1 MNENMVRISN
11 VSKSYGQQLALDQ
24 VTIPIKRGQICG
36 LVGENGAGKTTLLR
50 ILCGLSIPTEGE
62 IEVSKNLKI
71 GSLIEAPA
79 LYQNLSAYD
88 NLKYLGLQLGLDQLN
103 SRVEEVLDIIGLATV
118 SKKKKSKNFSL
129 GMRQRLAIGM
139 AILDQPDFLILDEPI
154 NGLDPSGIKEVRKLL
169 LKLKEKQGMT
179 VLISSHLLS
188 ELEQIADYFVMMS
201 KGKVLEILEQDQLSH
216 KMKKNIYLATNDNLR
231 MQDVLE
237 EKNIDYQVDK
247 DYLVLHLKDKPMT
260 ILPSTTLAD
269 IMTRD
274 VRCVPPET
282 PLREASLLMANE
294 RISSLLIGTPDAPL
308 GIVTE
313 TNILRAVHVALPPET
328 AVRNIMSQPL
338 VTAPA
343 DLDLLGARHLVEKHH
358 IRHLLV
364 VAAEGQVVGMV
375 SESDFRVHLGG
386 MVFRHLRTLEGVM
399 DRDMPRL
406 PPGATLSEGIA
417 AMLGATADY
426 LIVAEHGRAAGIVTE
441 RDIPR
446 LLATHADPQTIQ
458 LGEVMSTPLHTIVSA
473 TSVEQLH
480 DLLAAANVSL
490 SVQDVAQLDAASAEA

>member
-1 MNENMVRISN
+1 MNDDMVRISN
-11 VSKSYGQQLALDQ
+11 VSKSYGQQRALDQ

-50 ILCGLSIPTEGE
+50 ILCGLSISTEGE

-88 NLKYLGLQLGLDQLN
+88 NLKYLGLQLGLDHLN
-103 SRVEEVLDIIGLATV
+103 SRVDEVLDIIGLATV

-169 LKLKEKQGMT
+169 LELKEKQGMT

-260 ILPSTTLAD
+260 I
-269 IMTRD
+269 IQM
-274 VRCVPPET
+274 
-282 PLREASLLMANE
+282 
-294 RISSLLIGTPDAPL
+294 
-308 GIVTE
+308 
-313 TNILRAVHVALPPET
+313 
-328 AVRNIMSQPL
+328 
-338 VTAPA
+338 
-343 DLDLLGARHLVEKHH
+343 
-358 IRHLLV
+358 V
-364 VAAEGQVVGMV
+364 V
-375 SESDFRVHLGG
+375 D
-386 MVFRHLRTLEGVM
+386 
-399 DRDMPRL
+399 
-406 PPGATLSEGIA
+406 
-417 AMLGATADY
+417 
-426 LIVAEHGRAAGIVTE
+426 
-441 RDIPR
+441 
-446 LLATHADPQTIQ
+446 
-458 LGEVMSTPLHTIVSA
+458 
-473 TSVEQLH
+473 
-480 DLLAAANVSL
+480 
-490 SVQDVAQLDAASAEA
+490 AQLEVQEIFYQKFHFEDYYLEQIGGEK

>member
-103 SRVEEVLDIIGLATV
+103 SRVEEVLDMIGLATV

-247 DYLVLHLKDKPMT
+247 DYLVLHLEDKPMT
-260 ILPSTTLAD
+260 I
-269 IMTRD
+269 IQM
-274 VRCVPPET
+274 
-282 PLREASLLMANE
+282 
-294 RISSLLIGTPDAPL
+294 
-308 GIVTE
+308 
-313 TNILRAVHVALPPET
+313 
-328 AVRNIMSQPL
+328 
-338 VTAPA
+338 
-343 DLDLLGARHLVEKHH
+343 
-358 IRHLLV
+358 V
-364 VAAEGQVVGMV
+364 V
-375 SESDFRVHLGG
+375 D
-386 MVFRHLRTLEGVM
+386 
-399 DRDMPRL
+399 
-406 PPGATLSEGIA
+406 
-417 AMLGATADY
+417 
-426 LIVAEHGRAAGIVTE
+426 
-441 RDIPR
+441 
-446 LLATHADPQTIQ
+446 
-458 LGEVMSTPLHTIVSA
+458 
-473 TSVEQLH
+473 
-480 DLLAAANVSL
+480 
-490 SVQDVAQLDAASAEA
+490 AQLEVQEIFYQKFHFEDYYLEQIGGEK

>member
-1 MNENMVRISN
+1 MNDDMVRISN
-11 VSKSYGQQLALDQ
+11 VSKSYGQQRALDQ

-50 ILCGLSIPTEGE
+50 ILCGLSFPTEGE

-154 NGLDPSGIKEVRKLL
+154 NGLDPSGIKEVRELL

-260 ILPSTTLAD
+260 I
-269 IMTRD
+269 IQM
-274 VRCVPPET
+274 
-282 PLREASLLMANE
+282 
-294 RISSLLIGTPDAPL
+294 
-308 GIVTE
+308 
-313 TNILRAVHVALPPET
+313 
-328 AVRNIMSQPL
+328 
-338 VTAPA
+338 
-343 DLDLLGARHLVEKHH
+343 
-358 IRHLLV
+358 V
-364 VAAEGQVVGMV
+364 V
-375 SESDFRVHLGG
+375 D
-386 MVFRHLRTLEGVM
+386 
-399 DRDMPRL
+399 
-406 PPGATLSEGIA
+406 
-417 AMLGATADY
+417 
-426 LIVAEHGRAAGIVTE
+426 
-441 RDIPR
+441 
-446 LLATHADPQTIQ
+446 
-458 LGEVMSTPLHTIVSA
+458 
-473 TSVEQLH
+473 
-480 DLLAAANVSL
+480 
-490 SVQDVAQLDAASAEA
+490 AQLEVQEIFYQKFHFEDYYLEQIGGEK

>member
-179 VLISSHLLS
+179 VLIASHLLS

-260 ILPSTTLAD
+260 I
-269 IMTRD
+269 IQM
-274 VRCVPPET
+274 
-282 PLREASLLMANE
+282 
-294 RISSLLIGTPDAPL
+294 
-308 GIVTE
+308 
-313 TNILRAVHVALPPET
+313 
-328 AVRNIMSQPL
+328 
-338 VTAPA
+338 
-343 DLDLLGARHLVEKHH
+343 
-358 IRHLLV
+358 V
-364 VAAEGQVVGMV
+364 V
-375 SESDFRVHLGG
+375 D
-386 MVFRHLRTLEGVM
+386 
-399 DRDMPRL
+399 
-406 PPGATLSEGIA
+406 
-417 AMLGATADY
+417 
-426 LIVAEHGRAAGIVTE
+426 
-441 RDIPR
+441 
-446 LLATHADPQTIQ
+446 
-458 LGEVMSTPLHTIVSA
+458 
-473 TSVEQLH
+473 
-480 DLLAAANVSL
+480 
-490 SVQDVAQLDAASAEA
+490 AQLEVQEIFYQKSHFEDYYLEQIGGEK

>member
-11 VSKSYGQQLALDQ
+11 VSKSYGQQRALDQ

-50 ILCGLSIPTEGE
+50 ILCGLSFPTEGE

-154 NGLDPSGIKEVRKLL
+154 NGLDPSGIKEVRELL

-201 KGKVLEILEQDQLSH
+201 KGKVLEILEQDHLSH

-237 EKNIDYQVDK
+237 EQNIDYQVDK
-247 DYLVLHLKDKPMT
+247 DYLVLHLEDKPMT
-260 ILPSTTLAD
+260 I
-269 IMTRD
+269 IQM
-274 VRCVPPET
+274 
-282 PLREASLLMANE
+282 
-294 RISSLLIGTPDAPL
+294 
-308 GIVTE
+308 
-313 TNILRAVHVALPPET
+313 
-328 AVRNIMSQPL
+328 
-338 VTAPA
+338 
-343 DLDLLGARHLVEKHH
+343 
-358 IRHLLV
+358 V
-364 VAAEGQVVGMV
+364 V
-375 SESDFRVHLGG
+375 D
-386 MVFRHLRTLEGVM
+386 
-399 DRDMPRL
+399 
-406 PPGATLSEGIA
+406 
-417 AMLGATADY
+417 
-426 LIVAEHGRAAGIVTE
+426 
-441 RDIPR
+441 
-446 LLATHADPQTIQ
+446 
-458 LGEVMSTPLHTIVSA
+458 
-473 TSVEQLH
+473 
-480 DLLAAANVSL
+480 
-490 SVQDVAQLDAASAEA
+490 AQLEVQEIFYQKFHFEDYYLEQIGGEK

>member
-247 DYLVLHLKDKPMT
+247 DYLVLHLEDKPMT
-260 ILPSTTLAD
+260 I
-269 IMTRD
+269 IQM
-274 VRCVPPET
+274 
-282 PLREASLLMANE
+282 
-294 RISSLLIGTPDAPL
+294 
-308 GIVTE
+308 
-313 TNILRAVHVALPPET
+313 
-328 AVRNIMSQPL
+328 
-338 VTAPA
+338 
-343 DLDLLGARHLVEKHH
+343 
-358 IRHLLV
+358 V
-364 VAAEGQVVGMV
+364 V
-375 SESDFRVHLGG
+375 D
-386 MVFRHLRTLEGVM
+386 
-399 DRDMPRL
+399 
-406 PPGATLSEGIA
+406 
-417 AMLGATADY
+417 
-426 LIVAEHGRAAGIVTE
+426 
-441 RDIPR
+441 
-446 LLATHADPQTIQ
+446 
-458 LGEVMSTPLHTIVSA
+458 
-473 TSVEQLH
+473 
-480 DLLAAANVSL
+480 
-490 SVQDVAQLDAASAEA
+490 AQLEVQEIFYQKFHFEDYYLEQIGGEK

>member
-1 MNENMVRISN
+1 MNDDMVRISN
-11 VSKSYGQQLALDQ
+11 VSKSYGQQRALDQ

-62 IEVSKNLKI
+62 IEVSKNLKM

-260 ILPSTTLAD
+260 I
-269 IMTRD
+269 IQM
-274 VRCVPPET
+274 
-282 PLREASLLMANE
+282 
-294 RISSLLIGTPDAPL
+294 
-308 GIVTE
+308 
-313 TNILRAVHVALPPET
+313 
-328 AVRNIMSQPL
+328 
-338 VTAPA
+338 
-343 DLDLLGARHLVEKHH
+343 
-358 IRHLLV
+358 V
-364 VAAEGQVVGMV
+364 V
-375 SESDFRVHLGG
+375 D
-386 MVFRHLRTLEGVM
+386 
-399 DRDMPRL
+399 
-406 PPGATLSEGIA
+406 
-417 AMLGATADY
+417 
-426 LIVAEHGRAAGIVTE
+426 
-441 RDIPR
+441 
-446 LLATHADPQTIQ
+446 
-458 LGEVMSTPLHTIVSA
+458 
-473 TSVEQLH
+473 
-480 DLLAAANVSL
+480 
-490 SVQDVAQLDAASAEA
+490 AQLEVQEIFYQKFHFEDYYLEQIGGEK

>member
-1 MNENMVRISN
+1 MNDDMVRISN
-11 VSKSYGQQLALDQ
+11 VSKSYDQQRALDQ

-88 NLKYLGLQLGLDQLN
+88 NLKYLGLQLGLDHLN
-103 SRVEEVLDIIGLATV
+103 SRVDEVLDIIGLATV

-169 LKLKEKQGMT
+169 LELKEKQGMT

-201 KGKVLEILEQDQLSH
+201 KGRVLEILEQDHLAH

-237 EKNIDYQVDK
+237 EKNIDFHVDK
-247 DYLVLHLKDKPMT
+247 DYLVLHLEDTPMT
-260 ILPSTTLAD
+260 I
-269 IMTRD
+269 IQM
-274 VRCVPPET
+274 
-282 PLREASLLMANE
+282 
-294 RISSLLIGTPDAPL
+294 
-308 GIVTE
+308 
-313 TNILRAVHVALPPET
+313 
-328 AVRNIMSQPL
+328 
-338 VTAPA
+338 
-343 DLDLLGARHLVEKHH
+343 
-358 IRHLLV
+358 V
-364 VAAEGQVVGMV
+364 V
-375 SESDFRVHLGG
+375 D
-386 MVFRHLRTLEGVM
+386 
-399 DRDMPRL
+399 
-406 PPGATLSEGIA
+406 
-417 AMLGATADY
+417 
-426 LIVAEHGRAAGIVTE
+426 
-441 RDIPR
+441 
-446 LLATHADPQTIQ
+446 
-458 LGEVMSTPLHTIVSA
+458 
-473 TSVEQLH
+473 
-480 DLLAAANVSL
+480 
-490 SVQDVAQLDAASAEA
+490 AQLEVQEIFYQKFHFEDYYLEQIGGEK

>member
-1 MNENMVRISN
+1 MAALPSQGGIKMNDDMVRISN
-11 VSKSYGQQLALDQ
+11 VSKSYGQQRALDQ

-50 ILCGLSIPTEGE
+50 ILCGLSFPTEGE

-154 NGLDPSGIKEVRKLL
+154 NGLDPSGIKEVRELL

-260 ILPSTTLAD
+260 I
-269 IMTRD
+269 IQM
-274 VRCVPPET
+274 
-282 PLREASLLMANE
+282 
-294 RISSLLIGTPDAPL
+294 
-308 GIVTE
+308 
-313 TNILRAVHVALPPET
+313 
-328 AVRNIMSQPL
+328 
-338 VTAPA
+338 
-343 DLDLLGARHLVEKHH
+343 
-358 IRHLLV
+358 V
-364 VAAEGQVVGMV
+364 V
-375 SESDFRVHLGG
+375 D
-386 MVFRHLRTLEGVM
+386 
-399 DRDMPRL
+399 
-406 PPGATLSEGIA
+406 
-417 AMLGATADY
+417 
-426 LIVAEHGRAAGIVTE
+426 
-441 RDIPR
+441 
-446 LLATHADPQTIQ
+446 
-458 LGEVMSTPLHTIVSA
+458 
-473 TSVEQLH
+473 
-480 DLLAAANVSL
+480 
-490 SVQDVAQLDAASAEA
+490 AQLEVQEIFYQKFHFEDYYLEQIGGEK

>member
-1 MNENMVRISN
+1 MAALPSQGGIKMNDDMVRISN
-11 VSKSYGQQLALDQ
+11 VSKSYGQQRALDQ

-201 KGKVLEILEQDQLSH
+201 KGKVLEILEQDHLSH

-260 ILPSTTLAD
+260 I
-269 IMTRD
+269 IQM
-274 VRCVPPET
+274 
-282 PLREASLLMANE
+282 
-294 RISSLLIGTPDAPL
+294 
-308 GIVTE
+308 
-313 TNILRAVHVALPPET
+313 
-328 AVRNIMSQPL
+328 
-338 VTAPA
+338 
-343 DLDLLGARHLVEKHH
+343 
-358 IRHLLV
+358 V
-364 VAAEGQVVGMV
+364 V
-375 SESDFRVHLGG
+375 D
-386 MVFRHLRTLEGVM
+386 
-399 DRDMPRL
+399 
-406 PPGATLSEGIA
+406 
-417 AMLGATADY
+417 
-426 LIVAEHGRAAGIVTE
+426 
-441 RDIPR
+441 
-446 LLATHADPQTIQ
+446 
-458 LGEVMSTPLHTIVSA
+458 
-473 TSVEQLH
+473 
-480 DLLAAANVSL
+480 
-490 SVQDVAQLDAASAEA
+490 AQLEVQEIFYQKFHFEDYYLEQIGGEK

>member
-1 MNENMVRISN
+1 MNDDMVRISN
-11 VSKSYGQQLALDQ
+11 VSKSYGQQRALDQ

-50 ILCGLSIPTEGE
+50 ILCGLSFPTEGE

-201 KGKVLEILEQDQLSH
+201 KGKVLEILEQDHLSH

-237 EKNIDYQVDK
+237 EKNIDFHVDK
-247 DYLVLHLKDKPMT
+247 DYLVLHLEDKPMT
-260 ILPSTTLAD
+260 I
-269 IMTRD
+269 IQM
-274 VRCVPPET
+274 
-282 PLREASLLMANE
+282 
-294 RISSLLIGTPDAPL
+294 
-308 GIVTE
+308 
-313 TNILRAVHVALPPET
+313 
-328 AVRNIMSQPL
+328 
-338 VTAPA
+338 
-343 DLDLLGARHLVEKHH
+343 
-358 IRHLLV
+358 V
-364 VAAEGQVVGMV
+364 V
-375 SESDFRVHLGG
+375 D
-386 MVFRHLRTLEGVM
+386 
-399 DRDMPRL
+399 
-406 PPGATLSEGIA
+406 
-417 AMLGATADY
+417 
-426 LIVAEHGRAAGIVTE
+426 
-441 RDIPR
+441 
-446 LLATHADPQTIQ
+446 
-458 LGEVMSTPLHTIVSA
+458 
-473 TSVEQLH
+473 
-480 DLLAAANVSL
+480 
-490 SVQDVAQLDAASAEA
+490 AQLEVQEIFYQKFHFEDYYLEQIGGEK

>member
-1 MNENMVRISN
+1 MNDDMVRISN
-11 VSKSYGQQLALDQ
+11 VSKSYGQQRALDQ

-79 LYQNLSAYD
+79 LYKNLSAYD

-103 SRVEEVLDIIGLATV
+103 NRVEAVLDIIGLTTV
-118 SKKKKSKNFSL
+118 PRKKKAKNFSL

-169 LKLKEKQGMT
+169 LELKEKQGMT

-201 KGKVLEILEQDQLSH
+201 KGRVLEILEQDHLAH

-237 EKNIDYQVDK
+237 EKNIDFHVDK

-260 ILPSTTLAD
+260 I
-269 IMTRD
+269 IQM
-274 VRCVPPET
+274 
-282 PLREASLLMANE
+282 
-294 RISSLLIGTPDAPL
+294 
-308 GIVTE
+308 
-313 TNILRAVHVALPPET
+313 
-328 AVRNIMSQPL
+328 
-338 VTAPA
+338 
-343 DLDLLGARHLVEKHH
+343 
-358 IRHLLV
+358 V
-364 VAAEGQVVGMV
+364 V
-375 SESDFRVHLGG
+375 D
-386 MVFRHLRTLEGVM
+386 
-399 DRDMPRL
+399 
-406 PPGATLSEGIA
+406 
-417 AMLGATADY
+417 
-426 LIVAEHGRAAGIVTE
+426 
-441 RDIPR
+441 
-446 LLATHADPQTIQ
+446 
-458 LGEVMSTPLHTIVSA
+458 
-473 TSVEQLH
+473 
-480 DLLAAANVSL
+480 
-490 SVQDVAQLDAASAEA
+490 AQLEVQEIFYQKFHFEDYYLEQIGGEK

>member
-1 MNENMVRISN
+1 MNDDMVRISN
-11 VSKSYGQQLALDQ
+11 VSKSYGQQRALDQ

-50 ILCGLSIPTEGE
+50 ILCGLSISTEGE

-260 ILPSTTLAD
+260 I
-269 IMTRD
+269 IQM
-274 VRCVPPET
+274 
-282 PLREASLLMANE
+282 
-294 RISSLLIGTPDAPL
+294 
-308 GIVTE
+308 
-313 TNILRAVHVALPPET
+313 
-328 AVRNIMSQPL
+328 
-338 VTAPA
+338 
-343 DLDLLGARHLVEKHH
+343 
-358 IRHLLV
+358 V
-364 VAAEGQVVGMV
+364 V
-375 SESDFRVHLGG
+375 D
-386 MVFRHLRTLEGVM
+386 
-399 DRDMPRL
+399 
-406 PPGATLSEGIA
+406 
-417 AMLGATADY
+417 
-426 LIVAEHGRAAGIVTE
+426 
-441 RDIPR
+441 
-446 LLATHADPQTIQ
+446 
-458 LGEVMSTPLHTIVSA
+458 
-473 TSVEQLH
+473 
-480 DLLAAANVSL
+480 
-490 SVQDVAQLDAASAEA
+490 AQLEVQEIFYQKFHFEDYYLEQIGGEK

>member
-1 MNENMVRISN
+1 MNDDMVRISN
-11 VSKSYGQQLALDQ
+11 VSKSYGQQRALDQ

-50 ILCGLSIPTEGE
+50 ILCGLSFPTEGE

-201 KGKVLEILEQDQLSH
+201 KGRVLEILEQDHLAH

-237 EKNIDYQVDK
+237 EKNIDFHVDK
-247 DYLVLHLKDKPMT
+247 DYLVLHLEDKPMT
-260 ILPSTTLAD
+260 I
-269 IMTRD
+269 IQM
-274 VRCVPPET
+274 
-282 PLREASLLMANE
+282 
-294 RISSLLIGTPDAPL
+294 
-308 GIVTE
+308 
-313 TNILRAVHVALPPET
+313 
-328 AVRNIMSQPL
+328 
-338 VTAPA
+338 
-343 DLDLLGARHLVEKHH
+343 
-358 IRHLLV
+358 V
-364 VAAEGQVVGMV
+364 V
-375 SESDFRVHLGG
+375 D
-386 MVFRHLRTLEGVM
+386 
-399 DRDMPRL
+399 
-406 PPGATLSEGIA
+406 
-417 AMLGATADY
+417 
-426 LIVAEHGRAAGIVTE
+426 
-441 RDIPR
+441 
-446 LLATHADPQTIQ
+446 
-458 LGEVMSTPLHTIVSA
+458 
-473 TSVEQLH
+473 
-480 DLLAAANVSL
+480 
-490 SVQDVAQLDAASAEA
+490 AQLEVQEIFYQKFHFEDYYLEQIGGEK

>member
-1 MNENMVRISN
+1 MNDDMVRISN
-11 VSKSYGQQLALDQ
+11 VSKSYGQQRALDQ

-50 ILCGLSIPTEGE
+50 ILCGLSFPTEGE

-247 DYLVLHLKDKPMT
+247 DYLVLHLEDKPMT
-260 ILPSTTLAD
+260 I
-269 IMTRD
+269 IQM
-274 VRCVPPET
+274 
-282 PLREASLLMANE
+282 
-294 RISSLLIGTPDAPL
+294 
-308 GIVTE
+308 
-313 TNILRAVHVALPPET
+313 
-328 AVRNIMSQPL
+328 
-338 VTAPA
+338 
-343 DLDLLGARHLVEKHH
+343 
-358 IRHLLV
+358 V
-364 VAAEGQVVGMV
+364 V
-375 SESDFRVHLGG
+375 D
-386 MVFRHLRTLEGVM
+386 
-399 DRDMPRL
+399 
-406 PPGATLSEGIA
+406 
-417 AMLGATADY
+417 
-426 LIVAEHGRAAGIVTE
+426 
-441 RDIPR
+441 
-446 LLATHADPQTIQ
+446 
-458 LGEVMSTPLHTIVSA
+458 
-473 TSVEQLH
+473 
-480 DLLAAANVSL
+480 
-490 SVQDVAQLDAASAEA
+490 AQLEVQEIFYQKFHFEDYYLEQIGGEK

>member
-1 MNENMVRISN
+1 MAALPSQGGIKMNDDMVRISN
-11 VSKSYGQQLALDQ
+11 VSKSYGQQRALDQ

-50 ILCGLSIPTEGE
+50 ILCGLSFPTEGE

-201 KGKVLEILEQDQLSH
+201 KGKVLEILEQDHLSH

-260 ILPSTTLAD
+260 I
-269 IMTRD
+269 IQM
-274 VRCVPPET
+274 
-282 PLREASLLMANE
+282 
-294 RISSLLIGTPDAPL
+294 
-308 GIVTE
+308 
-313 TNILRAVHVALPPET
+313 
-328 AVRNIMSQPL
+328 
-338 VTAPA
+338 
-343 DLDLLGARHLVEKHH
+343 
-358 IRHLLV
+358 V
-364 VAAEGQVVGMV
+364 V
-375 SESDFRVHLGG
+375 D
-386 MVFRHLRTLEGVM
+386 
-399 DRDMPRL
+399 
-406 PPGATLSEGIA
+406 
-417 AMLGATADY
+417 
-426 LIVAEHGRAAGIVTE
+426 
-441 RDIPR
+441 
-446 LLATHADPQTIQ
+446 
-458 LGEVMSTPLHTIVSA
+458 
-473 TSVEQLH
+473 
-480 DLLAAANVSL
+480 
-490 SVQDVAQLDAASAEA
+490 AQLEVQEIFYQKFHFEDYYLEQIGGEK

>member
-1 MNENMVRISN
+1 MNDDMVRISN
-11 VSKSYGQQLALDQ
+11 VSKSYDQQRALDQ

-88 NLKYLGLQLGLDQLN
+88 NLKYLGLQLGLDHLN
-103 SRVEEVLDIIGLATV
+103 SRVDEVLDIIGLATV

-169 LKLKEKQGMT
+169 LELKEKQGMT

-201 KGKVLEILEQDQLSH
+201 KGRVLEILEQDHLAH

-237 EKNIDYQVDK
+237 EKNIDFHVDK
-247 DYLVLHLKDKPMT
+247 DYLVLHLEDKPMT
-260 ILPSTTLAD
+260 I
-269 IMTRD
+269 IQM
-274 VRCVPPET
+274 
-282 PLREASLLMANE
+282 
-294 RISSLLIGTPDAPL
+294 
-308 GIVTE
+308 
-313 TNILRAVHVALPPET
+313 
-328 AVRNIMSQPL
+328 
-338 VTAPA
+338 
-343 DLDLLGARHLVEKHH
+343 
-358 IRHLLV
+358 V
-364 VAAEGQVVGMV
+364 V
-375 SESDFRVHLGG
+375 D
-386 MVFRHLRTLEGVM
+386 
-399 DRDMPRL
+399 
-406 PPGATLSEGIA
+406 
-417 AMLGATADY
+417 
-426 LIVAEHGRAAGIVTE
+426 
-441 RDIPR
+441 
-446 LLATHADPQTIQ
+446 
-458 LGEVMSTPLHTIVSA
+458 
-473 TSVEQLH
+473 
-480 DLLAAANVSL
+480 
-490 SVQDVAQLDAASAEA
+490 AQLEVQEIFYQKFHFEDYYLEQIGGEK

>member
-1 MNENMVRISN
+1 MAALPSQGGIKMNDDMVRISN
-11 VSKSYGQQLALDQ
+11 VSKSYGQQRALDQ

-50 ILCGLSIPTEGE
+50 ILCGLSFPTEGE

-247 DYLVLHLKDKPMT
+247 DYLVLHLEDKPMT
-260 ILPSTTLAD
+260 I
-269 IMTRD
+269 IQM
-274 VRCVPPET
+274 
-282 PLREASLLMANE
+282 
-294 RISSLLIGTPDAPL
+294 
-308 GIVTE
+308 
-313 TNILRAVHVALPPET
+313 
-328 AVRNIMSQPL
+328 
-338 VTAPA
+338 
-343 DLDLLGARHLVEKHH
+343 
-358 IRHLLV
+358 V
-364 VAAEGQVVGMV
+364 V
-375 SESDFRVHLGG
+375 D
-386 MVFRHLRTLEGVM
+386 
-399 DRDMPRL
+399 
-406 PPGATLSEGIA
+406 
-417 AMLGATADY
+417 
-426 LIVAEHGRAAGIVTE
+426 
-441 RDIPR
+441 
-446 LLATHADPQTIQ
+446 
-458 LGEVMSTPLHTIVSA
+458 
-473 TSVEQLH
+473 
-480 DLLAAANVSL
+480 
-490 SVQDVAQLDAASAEA
+490 AQLEVQEIFYQKFHFEDYYLEQIGGEK

>member
-50 ILCGLSIPTEGE
+50 ILCGLSFPTEGE

-79 LYQNLSAYD
+79 LYQNLSAFD

-201 KGKVLEILEQDQLSH
+201 KGKVLEILEQDHLSH

-260 ILPSTTLAD
+260 I
-269 IMTRD
+269 IQM
-274 VRCVPPET
+274 
-282 PLREASLLMANE
+282 
-294 RISSLLIGTPDAPL
+294 
-308 GIVTE
+308 
-313 TNILRAVHVALPPET
+313 
-328 AVRNIMSQPL
+328 
-338 VTAPA
+338 
-343 DLDLLGARHLVEKHH
+343 
-358 IRHLLV
+358 V
-364 VAAEGQVVGMV
+364 V
-375 SESDFRVHLGG
+375 D
-386 MVFRHLRTLEGVM
+386 
-399 DRDMPRL
+399 
-406 PPGATLSEGIA
+406 
-417 AMLGATADY
+417 
-426 LIVAEHGRAAGIVTE
+426 
-441 RDIPR
+441 
-446 LLATHADPQTIQ
+446 
-458 LGEVMSTPLHTIVSA
+458 
-473 TSVEQLH
+473 
-480 DLLAAANVSL
+480 
-490 SVQDVAQLDAASAEA
+490 AQLEVQEIFYQKFHFEDYYLEQIGGEK

>member
-1 MNENMVRISN
+1 MNDDMVRISN
-11 VSKSYGQQLALDQ
+11 VSKSYGQQRALDQ

-50 ILCGLSIPTEGE
+50 ILCGLSFPTEGE

-71 GSLIEAPA
+71 GSLIEAPV

-237 EKNIDYQVDK
+237 EKNIDFHVDK
-247 DYLVLHLKDKPMT
+247 DYLVLHLEDKPMT
-260 ILPSTTLAD
+260 I
-269 IMTRD
+269 IQM
-274 VRCVPPET
+274 
-282 PLREASLLMANE
+282 
-294 RISSLLIGTPDAPL
+294 
-308 GIVTE
+308 
-313 TNILRAVHVALPPET
+313 
-328 AVRNIMSQPL
+328 
-338 VTAPA
+338 
-343 DLDLLGARHLVEKHH
+343 
-358 IRHLLV
+358 V
-364 VAAEGQVVGMV
+364 V
-375 SESDFRVHLGG
+375 D
-386 MVFRHLRTLEGVM
+386 
-399 DRDMPRL
+399 
-406 PPGATLSEGIA
+406 
-417 AMLGATADY
+417 
-426 LIVAEHGRAAGIVTE
+426 
-441 RDIPR
+441 
-446 LLATHADPQTIQ
+446 
-458 LGEVMSTPLHTIVSA
+458 
-473 TSVEQLH
+473 
-480 DLLAAANVSL
+480 
-490 SVQDVAQLDAASAEA
+490 AQLEVQEIFYQKFHFEDYYLEQIGGEK

>member
-1 MNENMVRISN
+1 MNENMVRIAN
-11 VSKSYGQQLALDQ
+11 VSKSYGQQLALNQ
-24 VTIPIKRGQICG
+24 VSIPIKKGQICG

-50 ILCGLSIPTEGE
+50 ILCGLSFPTEGE

-79 LYQNLSAYD
+79 LYQNLSAFD

-169 LKLKEKQGMT
+169 LELKEKQGMT

-260 ILPSTTLAD
+260 I
-269 IMTRD
+269 IQM
-274 VRCVPPET
+274 
-282 PLREASLLMANE
+282 
-294 RISSLLIGTPDAPL
+294 
-308 GIVTE
+308 
-313 TNILRAVHVALPPET
+313 
-328 AVRNIMSQPL
+328 
-338 VTAPA
+338 
-343 DLDLLGARHLVEKHH
+343 
-358 IRHLLV
+358 V
-364 VAAEGQVVGMV
+364 V
-375 SESDFRVHLGG
+375 D
-386 MVFRHLRTLEGVM
+386 
-399 DRDMPRL
+399 
-406 PPGATLSEGIA
+406 
-417 AMLGATADY
+417 
-426 LIVAEHGRAAGIVTE
+426 
-441 RDIPR
+441 
-446 LLATHADPQTIQ
+446 
-458 LGEVMSTPLHTIVSA
+458 
-473 TSVEQLH
+473 
-480 DLLAAANVSL
+480 
-490 SVQDVAQLDAASAEA
+490 AQLEVQEIFYQKFHFEDYYLEQIGGEK

>member
-1 MNENMVRISN
+1 MNDDMVRISN
-11 VSKSYGQQLALDQ
+11 VSKSYGQQRALDQ

-247 DYLVLHLKDKPMT
+247 DYLVLHLEDKPMT
-260 ILPSTTLAD
+260 I
-269 IMTRD
+269 IQM
-274 VRCVPPET
+274 
-282 PLREASLLMANE
+282 
-294 RISSLLIGTPDAPL
+294 
-308 GIVTE
+308 
-313 TNILRAVHVALPPET
+313 
-328 AVRNIMSQPL
+328 
-338 VTAPA
+338 
-343 DLDLLGARHLVEKHH
+343 
-358 IRHLLV
+358 V
-364 VAAEGQVVGMV
+364 V
-375 SESDFRVHLGG
+375 D
-386 MVFRHLRTLEGVM
+386 
-399 DRDMPRL
+399 
-406 PPGATLSEGIA
+406 
-417 AMLGATADY
+417 
-426 LIVAEHGRAAGIVTE
+426 
-441 RDIPR
+441 
-446 LLATHADPQTIQ
+446 
-458 LGEVMSTPLHTIVSA
+458 
-473 TSVEQLH
+473 
-480 DLLAAANVSL
+480 
-490 SVQDVAQLDAASAEA
+490 AQLEVQEIFYQKFHFEDYYLEQIGGEK

>member
-88 NLKYLGLQLGLDQLN
+88 NLKYLGLQLGLDHLN
-103 SRVEEVLDIIGLATV
+103 SRVDEVLDIIGLATV

-169 LKLKEKQGMT
+169 LELKEKQGMT

-201 KGKVLEILEQDQLSH
+201 KGRVLEILEQDHLAH

-237 EKNIDYQVDK
+237 EKNIDFHVDK
-247 DYLVLHLKDKPMT
+247 DYLVLHLEDKPMT
-260 ILPSTTLAD
+260 I
-269 IMTRD
+269 IQM
-274 VRCVPPET
+274 
-282 PLREASLLMANE
+282 
-294 RISSLLIGTPDAPL
+294 
-308 GIVTE
+308 
-313 TNILRAVHVALPPET
+313 
-328 AVRNIMSQPL
+328 
-338 VTAPA
+338 
-343 DLDLLGARHLVEKHH
+343 
-358 IRHLLV
+358 V
-364 VAAEGQVVGMV
+364 V
-375 SESDFRVHLGG
+375 D
-386 MVFRHLRTLEGVM
+386 
-399 DRDMPRL
+399 
-406 PPGATLSEGIA
+406 
-417 AMLGATADY
+417 
-426 LIVAEHGRAAGIVTE
+426 
-441 RDIPR
+441 
-446 LLATHADPQTIQ
+446 
-458 LGEVMSTPLHTIVSA
+458 
-473 TSVEQLH
+473 
-480 DLLAAANVSL
+480 
-490 SVQDVAQLDAASAEA
+490 AQLEVQEIFYQKFHFEDYYLEQIGGEK